1 MEKEPLQ
8 ISMLNEYAYCPK
20 SAWHLLTH
28 KGLPETADTVAGMLR
43 HARADSSERS
53 AADGLI
59 QTRTVYLYS
68 EVYGLS
74 GIADLVEEKQG
85 ELHPVEYKKGVQGDW
100 KNHQVQLCAQ
110 ALCLEEM
117 LGLGRQ
123 IRAGYLYYIASG
135 ARQKVRLSRGLRSA
149 TVHTIE
155 GLRKLMSTARPPKVG
170 YSAKCPRCSWYR
182 VCLSKEVE
190 LLNKRQRWR
199 QFF

>member
-8 ISMLNEYAYCPK
+8 ISMLNEFAYCPK
-20 SAWHLLTH
+20 SAWYLLTH

-43 HARADSSERS
+43 HERADSSVRTV
-53 AADGLI
+53 AGDLI

-68 EVYGLS
+68 DTYGLS
-74 GIADLVEEKQG
+74 GIADVVEEKQG
-85 ELHPVEYKKGVQGDW
+85 QLYPVEYKKGEQGDW

-117 LGLGRQ
+117 LRLRRQ
-123 IRAGYLYYIASG
+123 IRVGYLYYMASG
-135 ARQKVRLSRGLRSA
+135 ARQKVHLSRSLRSA

-155 GLRKLMSTARPPKVG
+155 GLRKLMDTTHSPKVS

-182 VCLSKEVE
+182 ACLSKEVE
-190 LLNKRQRWR
+190 ILNKRQRWW
-199 QFF
+199 